1 MVVNKCRYQ
10 IAANGSVINE
20 GGPVLKKKKKIS
32 FTQHKMSLQPRRP
45 SQNVLPPIGS
55 TRYSVPSSVS
65 PRTYPNASLQMQ
77 PVDQVDMVAI
87 VPKVSLSSV
96 AQRTERKTSGE
107 NPMAVVTHRIPPVPS
122 ATPFLVT
129 QEEADG
135 ETSIGHDD
143 PDRPKSR
150 RKNAVVSNEDK
161 PDIGALLAAIPQIH
175 LISPTPIPPHSQP
188 PSVSDSTCTSPDS

>member
-1 MVVNKCRYQ
+1 
-10 IAANGSVINE
+10 
-20 GGPVLKKKKKIS
+20 
-32 FTQHKMSLQPRRP
+32 MSLPPQRP

-55 TRYSVPSSVS
+55 TRYSVPSSVN

-77 PVDQVDMVAI
+77 VVDQVDMVTM

-96 AQRTERKTSGE
+96 SLRTERKTSGE

-122 ATPFLVT
+122 ATPLLVT

-135 ETSIGHDD
+135 EASIGHDD

-175 LISPTPIPPHSQP
+175 LISPTPIPSHSQP
-188 PSVSDSTCTSPDS
+188 PSVSDSACTSPDS